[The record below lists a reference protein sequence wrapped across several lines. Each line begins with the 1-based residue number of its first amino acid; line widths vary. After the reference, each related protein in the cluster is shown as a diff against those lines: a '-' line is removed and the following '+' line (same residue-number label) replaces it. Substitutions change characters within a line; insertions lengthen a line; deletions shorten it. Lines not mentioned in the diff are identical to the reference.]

1 MVALTFHRV
10 VLSVEILSVLL
21 LHRRFSRRFIG
32 IVCEGLWWR
41 SGWKGSVKIV
51 GVSRLLFGVE
61 LAKVEFRAFWGKQQS
76 ALLIRPEGAD
86 CLRSG
91 PLSTRGKFNSHVD
104 ILPKSRLRRLSLIDI
119 RASWTSDNMPRFY
132 VPFPECVMC
141 SRRCW
146 LLLKCDSVPDVLR
159 TLSGW
164 LISELLWYDMLPW
177 YQKGCSPEAI
187 PWLLVNFVSRSFD
200 LAVVACCKSLCEHL
214 APFHAP
220 GSSDC
225 CSSRRRSKLQQ
236 VDCPR
241 TIWRQAQISH
251 HSLLFWNVRF
261 RPNTFF
267 SLHLQA
273 VFVGYCSFLEL
284 AQAVFNTWNR

>member
-1 MVALTFHRV
+1 
-10 VLSVEILSVLL
+10 
-21 LHRRFSRRFIG
+21 
-32 IVCEGLWWR
+32 
-41 SGWKGSVKIV
+41 
-51 GVSRLLFGVE
+51 
-61 LAKVEFRAFWGKQQS
+61 
-76 ALLIRPEGAD
+76 
-86 CLRSG
+86 
-91 PLSTRGKFNSHVD
+91 
-104 ILPKSRLRRLSLIDI
+104 
-119 RASWTSDNMPRFY
+119 MPRFY

-164 LISELLWYDMLPW
+164 LISELLWHDMLPW
-177 YQKGCSPEAI
+177 YQKGCSLEAI
-187 PWLLVNFVSRSFD
+187 PWLLVNFISRSFD